1 MEDAEANAGTLFQE
15 VPLLKTY
22 VSWQMAQLLRQL

>member
-15 VPLLKTY
+15 VSLLKTY